1 MIYDILENLE
11 QYTGL
16 FEYLDTAIAYLAQT
30 DLEALPAGR
39 TDIDGDNVYLT
50 VSECEARPSEESLF
64 ETHSDYMDI
73 HIDLDGVELFETA
86 LGALEEKS
94 PYDAATDTALYAAD
108 LSCACVLGPGRFL
121 IAMTEEPHK
130 PAVASADGTHL
141 KKLVVKVRR

>member
-16 FEYLDTAIAYLAQT
+16 FEHLDTAIDYLSQT
-30 DLEALPAGR
+30 DLEALPPGR
-39 TDIDGDNVYLT
+39 TAIDGDNVYLT
-50 VSECEARPSEESLF
+50 VSECDARPSDGALF

-73 HIDLDGVELFETA
+73 HIDLQGVELFETA
-86 LGALEEKS
+86 LGPLEEKA

-121 IAMTEEPHK
+121 VAMTEEPHK
-130 PAVASADGTHL
+130 PLVASAEGKHI
-141 KKLVVKVRR
+141 KKIVVKVRR